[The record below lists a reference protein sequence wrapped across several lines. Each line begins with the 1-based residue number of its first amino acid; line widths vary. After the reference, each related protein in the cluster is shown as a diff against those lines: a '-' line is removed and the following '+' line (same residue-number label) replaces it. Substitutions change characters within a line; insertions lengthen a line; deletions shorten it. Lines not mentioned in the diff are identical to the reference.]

1 MSIISFLMW
10 NNLHIF
16 SAPWNS
22 CLIHVLESFVEAA
35 SCDVLGH
42 KIFLVPVCLD
52 VGSAG
57 EKKEYINYE
66 DQLEETSRIRMLFNK
81 CTTLSELGKHWGCF
95 PVSLQHYQ
103 SSRKTSRILFNEL
116 MYTVQCNKTTVKE
129 NVKDVFQYVY
139 NMIRVTE
146 NFKVAFQI
154 SLHHDPS

>member
-1 MSIISFLMW
+1 MW

-116 MYTVQCNKTTVKE
+116 MYSATRPQLKKTLRM
-129 NVKDVFQYVY
+129 FS
-139 NMIRVTE
+139 NMFTTWYELQKTSRLL
-146 NFKVAFQI
+146 FK
-154 SLHHDPS
+154 